1 MITLLKILFWLSL
14 AGVAYHHA
22 VFPVLLKLLARR
34 RGPVPAPPFLP
45 NALLPQI
52 TLVIPAYQEAG
63 FIAEKVKDCARL
75 DYPRHLLKVIVAC
88 DGCTDGTA
96 ARAREAL
103 TDPVCA
109 GLDCDVRDYVENR
122 GKVAVLN
129 AVLAGLPPGII
140 GLTDV
145 SASLSADCLKRAA
158 AHFDRRKVGVVAATY
173 ALREAGSTGEAG
185 YWRYQTA
192 IKADEAALAAPVG
205 VHGAFYLF
213 RRELWE
219 PLPPDTI
226 NDDVILPMRIVA
238 GGAEAVYDRQMVAT
252 EEERTERAQE
262 FRRRVRIA
270 SGNVQQA
277 IRLWRLGDPRQPGLA
292 FVFLSGKALR
302 AFAPVLLVVMAL
314 SNLALAFTGASLYL
328 LLLAGQLAFYGLAC
342 FAIFNPASR
351 LPRVIRFAGYFVE
364 GHAAGLV
371 GALRQLSGRDKGRW
385 SRAGIGVTDKSVP
398 ETDAAGMGAKGMALS
413 AELDDTYVHPLV
425 RVGKRG
431 FDIVVGCLAFVILAL
446 AFIPVALAIRLTSK
460 GPIFYKQIR
469 VGRTTETKTD
479 LFYLYKFR
487 TMYVDAEARTGPV
500 WATANDPRV
509 TPIGRFMRKTRIDEL
524 PQAINVLRGD
534 MSIVGPRPE
543 RPAFFQKLEH
553 EIPFYVE
560 RTHGL
565 RPGITGLAQV
575 NQGYDGSIEDV
586 RSKVG
591 YDHAYSMRLLDPWDW
606 FKTDVW
612 IIVRTISVMV
622 LGKGQ

>member
-1 MITLLKILFWLSL
+1 MILAQVLFWLSL
-14 AGVAYHHA
+14 LGVAYHH
-22 VFPVLLKLLARR
+22 VMFPVLLRALARR
-34 RGPVPAPPFLP
+34 RPGRPGPAPVPDAALPPV
-45 NALLPQI
+45 

-63 FIAEKVKDCARL
+63 FIAQKLEDCARL
-75 DYPRHLLKVIVAC
+75 DYPRHLLRVIVAC
-88 DGCTDGTA
+88 DGCTDGTPERA
-96 ARAREAL
+96 AAAL
-103 TDPVCA
+103 AAPACA
-109 GLDCDVRDYVENR
+109 GLNAEVRAFAQNR

-129 AVLAGLPPGII
+129 EVIAGLPPGIV

-145 SASLSADCLKRAA
+145 SASLSTDALRRAA
-158 AHFDRRKVGVVAATY
+158 AHFADPAVGVVAATY

-219 PLPPDTI
+219 SLPADTI
-226 NDDVILPMRIVA
+226 NDDVILPMRMVA
-238 GGAEAVYDRQMVAT
+238 GGARAVYDRAMVAT
-252 EEERTERAQE
+252 EEERTHRTQE

-277 IRLWRLGDPRQPGLA
+277 LRLWRLADPRRPGLA

-302 AFAPVLLVVMAL
+302 AFAPLLLVVMFAA
-314 SNLALAFTGASLYL
+314 NVVLAFSPSLLYR
-328 LLLAGQLAFYGLAC
+328 LLLAGQVAFYGLAL
-342 FAIFNPASR
+342 FAIANPGRR
-351 LPRVIRFAGYFVE
+351 LPRVLRFAGYFVE

-371 GALRQLSGRDKGRW
+371 GAARQITGRDTGRW
-385 SRAGIGVTDKSVP
+385 RRASESSAI
-398 ETDAAGMGAKGMALS
+398 MGASGDQ
-413 AELDDTYVHPLV
+413 ELDYVHPLV
-425 RVGKRG
+425 RVGKRA
-431 FDIVVGCLAFVILAL
+431 FDIVVGLVAFLVLAV

-460 GPIFYKQIR
+460 GPIFYRQIR
-469 VGRTTETKTD
+469 VGRSTGTRTE

-500 WATANDPRV
+500 WATANDPRI
-509 TPIGRFMRKTRIDEL
+509 TPVGRFMRKTRIDEL
-524 PQAINVLRGD
+524 PQAINVLKGD

-543 RPAFFQKLEH
+543 RPAFFMKLEK

-591 YDHAYSMRLLDPWDW
+591 YDHAYAMRLLDPWDW
-606 FKTDVW
+606 LKTDVW
-612 IIVRTISVMV
+612 IILRTVSVMV

>member
-1 MITLLKILFWLSL
+1 MILLQTLFWLSL
-14 AGVAYHHA
+14 LGIAYHHA
-22 VFPVLLKLLARR
+22 VFPVLLQVLARR
-34 RGPVPAPPFLP
+34 KGPRPPPGRLP
-45 NALLPQI
+45 EALLPRI
-52 TLVIPAYQEAG
+52 TLVIPAYQEAA

-96 ARAREAL
+96 EQARAAL
-103 TDPVCA
+103 AAPECA
-109 GLDCDVRDYVENR
+109 GLDCEVRDYQPNR

-129 AVLAGLPPGII
+129 EVIAGLPPGIV

-145 SASLSADCLKRAA
+145 SASLSADCLRRAA
-158 AHFDRRKVGVVAATY
+158 AHFDRGHGGAVGQVGVVAATY
-173 ALREAGSTGEAG
+173 ALRKAGSDGEAG

-219 PLPPDTI
+219 PLPTDTI

-238 GGAEAVYDRQMVAT
+238 NGAEAVYDREMVAT
-252 EEERTERAQE
+252 EEEHTERGQE

-277 IRLWRLGDPRQPGLA
+277 IRLWKLGDPRRPGLA

-302 AFAPVLLVVMAL
+302 AFAPILLVVMLL
-314 SNLALAFTGASLYL
+314 SNLLLAFSGRGFYVL
-328 LLLAGQLAFYGLAC
+328 LLMGQVVFYAVALFSIA
-342 FAIFNPASR
+342 NPASQ

-371 GALRQLSGRDKGRW
+371 GAMRQLSGRDKGRW
-385 SRAGIGVTDKSVP
+385 SRANVSTKSMSLTADV
-398 ETDAAGMGAKGMALS
+398 
-413 AELDDTYVHPLV
+413 DDDYVHPMV
-425 RVGKRG
+425 RVGKRA
-431 FDIVVGCLAFVILAL
+431 FDIVVGLVAFLVLAI
-446 AFIPVALAIRLTSK
+446 AFIPVAIGIRLTSK

-469 VGRTTETKTD
+469 VGLSTATRTD

-487 TMYVDAEARTGPV
+487 TMRVDAEAGTGPV
-500 WATANDPRV
+500 WATANDPRI

-543 RPAFFQKLEH
+543 RPAFLQKLEK

-591 YDHAYSMRLLDPWDW
+591 YDHAYAMRLLDPWDW

-612 IIVRTISVMV
+612 IIFRTVSVMV